1 MAVTEGGAPTAA
13 DDPEMV
19 EIRALADELVL
30 AAGGLP
36 RASGYRPRL
45 EPNRRALAA
54 VPRELLATLSW
65 EISTRARRRPM
76 RTAALALGGVA
87 ALAAALFLRH
97 ALAPNDDTLEAAAP
111 APVIAQS
118 SPPPAPAP
126 APAPVIAQSSP
137 PPAPA
142 PPPAPVAAQPS
153 PPPAPAP
160 VPAPAPPPSAPPPIA
175 HQATPEPAAPPPAVE
190 PTRRRELR
198 AQRHR
203 GRRMETAAATA
214 SREKPARELPPPT
227 GRAKKEKLA
236 SAGERADLAAGMQ
249 AIQPRVKQCYR
260 ENMQSGVA
268 NVGIQVGPA
277 GMVKAVTITGPLAG
291 TRTALC
297 LKAAVRAARFHQSGV
312 TFHYPLVLP

>member
-45 EPNRRALAA
+45 EPDRRALTA

-97 ALAPNDDTLEAAAP
+97 ALAPSDDTLEAAGP
-111 APVIAQS
+111 APPSAPVVAQS
-118 SPPPAPAP
+118 SPSPAPAP
-126 APAPVIAQSSP
+126 TPTPV
-137 PPAPA
+137 
-142 PPPAPVAAQPS
+142 VAQPS

-160 VPAPAPPPSAPPPIA
+160 APAPAPPPSAPPPIA

-190 PTRRRELR
+190 PARPRELR

-214 SREKPARELPPPT
+214 SREKPAREVPPPT

-297 LKAAVRAARFHQSGV
+297 LKAAVRAARFHQAGV